1 MSNTKAPESETD
13 LGQIDWNHCPG
24 VERKAERMSGAWC
37 FEGTR
42 ITVASLFEN
51 LAGGSSVDEYVKN
64 FPGVGIE
71 RAVEV
76 LDFQAQR
83 LKAVWHR

>member
-1 MSNTKAPESETD
+1 MTINKARERGTD
-13 LGQIDWNHCPG
+13 LGQIDWKHCPG
-24 VERKAERMSGAWC
+24 VERDADRMSGAWC

-51 LAGGSSVDEYVKN
+51 LAGGSSVHEYVKN

-71 RAVEV
+71 RATRV
-76 LDFQAQR
+76 LQFQAER
-83 LKAVWHR
+83 LKAVWQR